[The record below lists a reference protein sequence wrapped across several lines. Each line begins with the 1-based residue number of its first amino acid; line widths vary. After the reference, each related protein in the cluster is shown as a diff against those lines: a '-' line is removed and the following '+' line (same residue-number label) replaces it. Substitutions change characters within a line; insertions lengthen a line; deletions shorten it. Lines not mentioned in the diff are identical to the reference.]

1 MRETLTVVVTGN
13 PRPFLVVR
21 PSGCLCNSAS
31 AAMTLIKLLTAPI
44 RRLVGMPLFQFCVV
58 VLIVFL
64 LQGAPDDSVF
74 GRAYGGLDKL
84 VSGSIA
90 LIANAISVKSFT
102 QALLTIGLMIFY
114 VFVVCLIVLAIAR
127 RLIRRGVDFA
137 GRKNLFGLRNA
148 IARERGIEAYRAW
161 QPLEH
166 IRPPDVPQPVWE
178 ERFAWPAN
186 NRPPYPNLWWRIAF
200 EVASFVVLVLFIGV
214 LLQEVV
220 GLPVFAWAESG
231 TKALLGWVGL

>member
-1 MRETLTVVVTGN
+1 
-13 PRPFLVVR
+13 
-21 PSGCLCNSAS
+21 
-31 AAMTLIKLLTAPI
+31 MTFIKLLTAPI
-44 RRLVGMPLFQFCVV
+44 RRLAGMPLFQFCVV

-64 LQGAPDDSVF
+64 LQAAPDGSIF
-74 GRAYGGLDKL
+74 GRIYDGLDKL

-127 RLIRRGVDFA
+127 RLIRRCVDFA
-137 GRKNLFGLRNA
+137 GRKNLFGLRNT

-161 QPLEH
+161 EPLEH
-166 IRPPDVPQPVWE
+166 IRPPNVPQTVWE
-178 ERFAWPAN
+178 ERFAWPAD
-186 NRPPYPNLWWRIAF
+186 NRPPYPSLWWRIAF
-200 EVASFVVLVLFIGV
+200 EICSAVLLLLIIMV

-220 GLPVFAWAESG
+220 GLPVFAWLAAG
-231 TKALLGWVGL
+231 GRALRGWVGL